1 MSSSGRMKLGDMLKQ
16 EGLIDEAAVEQA
28 LRYQYEHKVRFGEA
42 LVALGLVDES
52 RLTRALAR
60 QAGLQY
66 VDLKKGRIPDP
77 VLEAMDRK
85 VAEEFRVLP
94 IKLSGQVLFIAIGD
108 PVDTM
113 NVDNLAFLLGREVRC
128 ALATPSALEEALE
141 DYYGIQSGSKSTG
154 EARRAVLAEE
164 ELPGEGDDDEA
175 PIIRLVTQVMEEA
188 LKQRASDIHVEA
200 FEQRLRI
207 RYRIDGVCREVASY
221 PKHLQGPVLS
231 RLKIMAGMDIAEK
244 RQPQDGR
251 INVDLLNRPI
261 DVRVSALPSTYG
273 ESIVMRLLDK
283 ETGLVSLDVL
293 GFHPD
298 DSKRFN
304 RIIKR
309 PNGIFLVTGPTGSGK
324 TTTLYAALKEL
335 NRPDVKII
343 TAENPVEY
351 HLLGVNQAEV
361 QARIGMTFARILR
374 AMLRQAPNIILV
386 GENRDLETA
395 EIAIQAALTG
405 HLVFSTLHTNDAPS
419 AITRLVDMGVKPF
432 LVASSIQAVMAQRLI
447 RKLCNACKAPF
458 EPAQSELRAV
468 GLTGEDVEGVTLY
481 RPVGCKACEMT
492 GYQGRQGIFE
502 LVEMN
507 SELRNLTFKSAS
519 TSRLR
524 EAAVLS
530 GGMVTLVRD
539 GIRKALAGVTSLEE
553 VLRVSFGEEMLV

>member
-66 VDLKKGRIPDP
+66 VDLKKGRIPDK
-77 VLEAMDRK
+77 VLQAMDRN
-85 VAEEFRVLP
+85 VAEEYRVLP

-108 PVDTM
+108 PIDTM

-128 ALATPSALEEALE
+128 ALATPSALKDALE
-141 DYYGIQSGSKSTG
+141 DYYGIKSGSESAG

-164 ELPGEGDDDEA
+164 VLPGDGDEDEA

-188 LKQRASDIHVEA
+188 LQQRASDIHVEA

-251 INVDLLNRPI
+251 INLELLNRPI

-361 QARIGMTFARILR
+361 QPRIGMTFARILR

-386 GENRDLETA
+386 GEIRDLETA

-419 AITRLVDMGVKPF
+419 AITRLVDMGLKPF

-447 RKLCNACKAPF
+447 RRLCNACKVPF
-458 EPAQSELRAV
+458 EPAQSDLRAV

-481 RPVGCKACEMT
+481 RPVGCKACDMT

-530 GGMVTLVRD
+530 GGMVTLIRD
-539 GIRKALAGVTSLEE
+539 GIRKALIGVTSLEE

>member
-77 VLEAMDRK
+77 VREAMDRK

-386 GENRDLETA
+386 GEIRDLETA